1 MWTMKYSDLN
11 TDIDWK
17 KIFQDNFLGLIK
29 FHKIPAN
36 VLMKDVDPLKVV
48 PNDIIVTALAYQVRF
63 FIPHLSLDLVVLA
76 GFHFQILLIM
86 KTFLSRV
93 GAGIVCGIKIH
104 IVMNIKWTG
113 LLV

>member
-11 TDIDWK
+11 TDVDWK

-63 FIPHLSLDLVVLA
+63 FIFTS
-76 GFHFQILLIM
+76 I
-86 KTFLSRV
+86 FLF
-93 GAGIVCGIKIH
+93 
-104 IVMNIKWTG
+104 
-113 LLV
+113 